1 MAGTAAT
8 ASVLGL
14 IVFGT
19 LASLLGKIGKSPTPS
34 EKQQAAL
41 FAKIFF
47 QMLQFVCCSL
57 RTLG

>member
-19 LASLLGKIGKSPTPS
+19 LASLLGKIGNRRHLARTR
-34 EKQQAAL
+34 KQP
-41 FAKIFF
+41 
-47 QMLQFVCCSL
+47 CSQNFGL
-57 RTLG
+57 